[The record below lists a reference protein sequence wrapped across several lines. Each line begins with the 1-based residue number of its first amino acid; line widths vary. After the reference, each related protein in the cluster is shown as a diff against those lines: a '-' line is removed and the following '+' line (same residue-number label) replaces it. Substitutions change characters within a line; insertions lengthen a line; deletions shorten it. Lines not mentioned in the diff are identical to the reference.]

1 MDRID
6 TGMTPSAAH
15 PAHATGGPIGSP
27 QGVPRVRLVNGEAF
41 KVWSGVPAH
50 VAAGETASS
59 PGAGVAGGGASS
71 SVASTFGAGAYAR
84 PTTGNGASRG
94 SRGELGVS
102 GGVGGGGGDSFQ
114 FTSVLAKQASEAA
127 AARATG
133 PVRSFDSVSRASV
146 TATSSVEGSLASALS
161 NITSLIGAKV
171 SQGVS
176 FEAPPASVGAA
187 SGGLGL
193 NTQAASRGDLQTGPQ
208 SGIQSG
214 IQSGSQTVPLY
225 RHPADRHTAATAVH
239 AGRIL
244 DVNG

>member
-1 MDRID
+1 M
-6 TGMTPSAAH
+6 
-15 PAHATGGPIGSP
+15 GGHVGSP

-50 VAAGETASS
+50 VRAGHADATQQTVATQPAAGSGATTFG
-59 PGAGVAGGGASS
+59 PGAYTRPSQGVSGSRVNGGTSGGLAGGG
-71 SVASTFGAGAYAR
+71 GA
-84 PTTGNGASRG
+84 
-94 SRGELGVS
+94 
-102 GGVGGGGGDSFQ
+102 DSFQ

-127 AARATG
+127 AARAAG
-133 PVRSFDSVSRASV
+133 PVRSVDSVSRASV
-146 TATSSVEGSLASALS
+146 TATSSVEGSVATALS

-176 FEAPPASVGAA
+176 FEAPAASIGAA

-193 NTQAASRGDLQTGPQ
+193 NTQPASRNDLQIGSQ

-214 IQSGSQTVPLY
+214 VQSGSQTVPLY